1 MLSSGT
7 RRYSAGVP
15 LRVPSLRGR
24 RPALADDAADH
35 VAPAQPVKP
44 LVSVL
49 VPSYNHERYIGRCL
63 ESTLSDGYPNLELI
77 IADDGSTDSTHAVAR
92 HWVSEHGGRFTGGAR
107 LMRHENRGL
116 VKTLNRLLYEA
127 RGEFITVLASD
138 DCLCPGS
145 VGARVDY
152 LLRNPRYLAVFG
164 DAAAIDEKDA
174 VVYES
179 AITSMFGGNRRALR
193 CDVTRGRELILQWC
207 VPGPTYL
214 ARRAV
219 LWKIGLYDERYC
231 FEDRNYYLR
240 LIKANSLGF
249 VDRPVALYRIPQ
261 VPTKV
266 RFSGLAQDYD
276 LIHEDLW
283 PQFRGLNKL
292 ALSLHMALRRNWS
305 GIPTLSSKVKGRIIG
320 RLHRGLTQL
329 NRRWAALILRAQ
341 RSSP

>member
-1 MLSSGT
+1 
-7 RRYSAGVP
+7 
-15 LRVPSLRGR
+15 
-24 RPALADDAADH
+24 
-35 VAPAQPVKP
+35 VKP

-63 ESTLSDGYPNLELI
+63 ESVLSDGYSNLELI
-77 IADDGSTDSTHAVAR
+77 IADDGSSDSTHAVASR
-92 HWVSEHGGRFTGGAR
+92 WVSEHEGRFTGGAR
-107 LMRHENRGL
+107 LIRHDNRGV
-116 VKTLNRLLYEA
+116 VKTLNRLLSEA

-145 VGARVDY
+145 IGARVDY

-164 DAAAIDEKDA
+164 DATAIDEQDA
-174 VVYES
+174 VVYAS

-193 CDVTRGRELILQWC
+193 CDATRGRELILQWC
-207 VPGPTYL
+207 APGPTYL

-249 VDRPVALYRIPQ
+249 VDRPVALYRIPH

-266 RFSGLAQDYD
+266 RFSGLSQDYD

-283 PQFRGLNKL
+283 SQFRGLNKL
-292 ALSLHMALRRNWS
+292 ALFVHMRLRRNWAE
-305 GIPTLSSKVKGRIIG
+305 IPTLTSKVKGRLLG
-320 RLHRGLTQL
+320 RLHRAVIQL
-329 NRRWAALILRAQ
+329 NRGLANLILFTQ
-341 RSSP
+341 RSSL